1 MDDEVS
7 RGIGGDTGDLRA
19 PGDDGDGN
27 DGDVGSWQRCV
38 RRHLPP
44 LRVTAER
51 EAEIVDELALQLEQA
66 CLDALAG
73 GASEGEARE
82 RALAGLPP
90 WEELAREIDEAHS
103 RSGRSGPSTRRR
115 QGARPRPT
123 PRGGPLSGALRDLR
137 HALRLL
143 RKRPAFAGV
152 ALATLAFGIGI
163 NAAVFTVIDA
173 VELRGLP
180 FPAAGRLMAIETH
193 LVHQPEE
200 EPWTSA
206 EDFFDVRE
214 RARSFSRVAAVSPV
228 WNVVLTG
235 GAEAQ
240 RLECLYV
247 SADFFPALGVRP
259 VLGRGVLARD
269 DERGKPSRVAVL
281 GHGFWRRRFGAS
293 PGALGKTLE
302 LDGKAYAVVG
312 VLPAGFRYPG
322 EPLLGTA
329 AEIDLWLPLADNE
342 LMAIPQRSLRFLKVL
357 GRRRAAVTAAG
368 AREELRRIG
377 AQLAQE
383 HPASNRGVALGAQ
396 PLAGQ
401 VKGRYRTSLLLLAGA
416 VAFVLLMACANVAN
430 LVLARNV
437 ARRQEMTVRIALG
450 AAGGRLLRQ
459 LLIEGL
465 ALASLGGALGLAVA
479 QGCLRALAAAAPPG
493 LLPESGIALDARS
506 LLFTV
511 AAVLG
516 CAVLAGLL
524 PGWHLLRLEISALTG
539 GFGAAG
545 RILTAGSR
553 RLRGALVTFETAV
566 ALMLLVGAGL
576 LISSFLRLLAVDPG
590 FAADR
595 LVTLSTQTPPAAR
608 SPEQRA
614 AVLRAVLDRL
624 AAVPGVRGVGAVS
637 RLPLMGSN
645 ISSTLWIEGSAT
657 PEADRPGVEYR
668 VATPGYFQAMGIA
681 LRSGRRFD
689 ARDDA
694 LSAAPVALINQ
705 SLARRFW
712 PGQDPVGRRI
722 KLGANQDRKP
732 WTTIVGVV
740 GDVRHFGLDVEP
752 RPEVYVPYAHSPLFA
767 PILVVRTATDPAPMV
782 RELGEAVR
790 SAAPGLPVYNV
801 APMRELM
808 ERSTAQRRF
817 LMWLLTAFAVAA
829 LLLAAVGVYG
839 IVSQSV
845 AQRTREIGLRMAL
858 GARPAAAL
866 RLMALDGLRSMLPG
880 LAVGVAGAMGLSRT
894 MRSVLF
900 EVGPLD
906 PVVFA
911 AAAVT
916 LGLCGALA
924 CYVPAR
930 RATRVD
936 PLAALR
942 HE

>member
-1 MDDEVS
+1 MPDAPDM
-7 RGIGGDTGDLRA
+7 GGEGGGGRD
-19 PGDDGDGN
+19 
-27 DGDVGSWQRCV
+27 SWQLYV

-44 LRVTAER
+44 LQVAAER

-66 CLDALAG
+66 CLDAVAG
-73 GASEGEARE
+73 GASRREARE
-82 RALAGLPP
+82 RVLASLPP

-103 RSGRSGPSTRRR
+103 RSGRSGRGRSNRQGPPARRR
-115 QGARPRPT
+115 QRASPAPAPRT
-123 PRGGPLSGALRDLR
+123 APLSGALRDVR

-143 RKRPAFAGV
+143 RIRPGFAGV

-163 NAAVFTVIDA
+163 NAAVFTLIDA

-180 FPAAGRLMAIETH
+180 FPAPGRLMAIETRQ
-193 LVHQPEE
+193 VHQPEE

-206 EDFFDVRE
+206 DDFFDLRE
-214 RARSFSRVAAVSPV
+214 RTRSFSRVAAISPV

-259 VLGRGVLARD
+259 ALGRGLLPRD

-281 GHGFWRRRFGAS
+281 GHAFWRRHFGAS
-293 PGALGKTLE
+293 PSALGKTLD
-302 LDGKAYAVVG
+302 LDGKAYTVAG

-322 EPLLGTA
+322 EPLLGTD
-329 AEIDLWLPLADNE
+329 AEIDLWLPLADND
-342 LMAIPQRSLRFLKVL
+342 LMAIPQRSLRFLKVI
-357 GRRRAAVTAAG
+357 GRRRAPVTEAA
-368 AREELRRIG
+368 AREDLRRIG
-377 AQLAQE
+377 TELAQE

-401 VKGRYRTSLLLLAGA
+401 VEGRYRTSLLLLGGA

-437 ARRQEMTVRIALG
+437 ARQQEMTVRIALG

-459 LLIEGL
+459 LLSEGL
-465 ALASLGGALGLAVA
+465 VLAALGGALGLAVA
-479 QGCLRALAAAAPPG
+479 EGCLRALAAAAPPG
-493 LLPESGIALDARS
+493 LLPGGEIALGARS

-516 CAVLAGLL
+516 CTVVAGLL
-524 PGWHLLRLEISALTG
+524 PGWRLLRLEAAALTG
-539 GFGAAG
+539 GSGATG

-553 RLRGALVTFETAV
+553 RLRAALVAFEMAV

-576 LISSFLRLLAVDPG
+576 LVSSFLRLLAVDPG
-590 FAADR
+590 FAPDH
-595 LVTLSTQTPPAAR
+595 LVTLSTQTPPAAQ

-614 AVLRAVLDRL
+614 AVLRAVADRL
-624 AAVPGVRGVGAVS
+624 AAVPGVRAVGAVS

-657 PEADRPGVEYR
+657 PEAERPSVEFR
-668 VATPGYFQAMGIA
+668 VATPSYFQAMGIA

-689 ARDDA
+689 ARDA
-694 LSAAPVALINQ
+694 PRSAAPVALINQ
-705 SLARRFW
+705 ALARRYW
-712 PGQDPVGRRI
+712 PGEDPVGRHV
-722 KLGANQDRKP
+722 KLGANQERKP

-740 GDVRHFGLDVEP
+740 GDVRHFGLDVEA
-752 RPEVYVPYAHSPLFA
+752 RPEVYVPYAYSPLFA

-790 SAAPGLPVYNV
+790 AAAPGLPVYDV

-808 ERSTAQRRF
+808 ARSTAQRRF
-817 LMWLLTAFAVAA
+817 LMWLLTVFAVAA

-839 IVSQSV
+839 IVAESV

-858 GARPAAAL
+858 GARPSAAL
-866 RLMALDGLRSMLPG
+866 RLMALDGLSSLLPG
-880 LAVGVAGAMGLSRT
+880 MALGLAGAAGLTRT

-900 EVGPLD
+900 EVAPLD
-906 PVVFA
+906 PVVFG
-911 AAAVT
+911 AAVAA

-924 CYVPAR
+924 CYLPAR